1 MRKLIIGIDVGGT
14 KVAGGL
20 MTQKGRLVS
29 SAVVPT
35 RAEEGFKISY
45 GQIVEL
51 IDRLIQEAHGK
62 HNIRGIGIC
71 APGPLNPATGLV
83 INAPNLRVA
92 GARDHPANV
101 IRTLTHALDLDDLC
115 PEVAQQERAGRP
127 GLPVC
132 KIGDA
137 IPRHWAWH

>member
-35 RAEEGFKISY
+35 RAEEGFKASY
-45 GQIVEL
+45 GQVVQL
-51 IDRLIQEAHGK
+51 IDRLIEEAHGK

-83 INAPNLRVA
+83 INAPNLRGWRNIKLA
-92 GARDHPANV
+92 QKIAN
-101 IRTLTHALDLDDLC
+101 HF
-115 PEVAQQERAGRP
+115 
-127 GLPVC
+127 GLPAKVENENQFFRFWIDTTW
-132 KIGDA
+132 IGTSG
-137 IPRHWAWH
+137 